1 MFSFDCKPNK
11 KKYIMKKTNL
21 IFAFIVLFF
30 AIAACN
36 LKSSSEKKDE
46 KPLGKLSFSN
56 ASAYNDFII
65 GEQEK
70 IVKASLSLADAIR
83 SRVNEDIR
91 DSYKKFGIQ
100 AKWSLDTIK
109 MMDAYNGNSSFR
121 DEAIV
126 FFQFYNNIYQ
136 KEYKRMIALV
146 MKDADKVTDLDKSRL
161 KQIQLSVAADE
172 NKLDNAFTQ
181 AQEKFAS
188 ENNLKIE
195 KNNLQNKIDKMK

>member
-1 MFSFDCKPNK
+1 MFFVSNLKF
-11 KKYIMKKTNL
+11 MKK
-21 IFAFIVLFF
+21 ISSFFIASILLSTI
-30 AIAACN
+30 IACHSKNSSAN
-36 LKSSSEKKDE
+36 KNDKSS
-46 KPLGKLSFSN
+46 GKLTFTS

-100 AKWSLDTIK
+100 AKRSLDTIK

-126 FFQFYNNIYQ
+126 FFQFYNDIYQ